1 MMARSV
7 CWLIFFAL
15 FGGCTART
23 YRGAVETLVWPTT
36 SAPKYTVSDGE
47 TLTLTK
53 HLTGEVVPLPF
64 MTRKVSAPVPEH
76 IRFSTDGALLF
87 VPIREDLFA
96 PNRDPLGISYRLSVW
111 DLERDQLVKTID
123 IDEALLTSR

>member
-1 MMARSV
+1 MLF
-7 CWLIFFAL
+7 WLL
-15 FGGCTART
+15 GGCTART
-23 YRGAVETLVWPTT
+23 YGGAVETLVWPTT
-36 SAPKYTVSDGE
+36 SAPKYTVSAGE

-87 VPIREDLFA
+87 VPIREDLVETH
-96 PNRDPLGISYRLSVW
+96 YRLSVW